1 MLQKHYAKA
10 NTLWMAYLTCS
21 DVKQATGILMQW
33 QKQMDIVHAIQ
44 DRIINLFTND
54 LQDDA
59 TQSYISQA
67 VWLDQGVYQ
76 DRSDDCLA

>member
-1 MLQKHYAKA
+1 MEGLQRPEKYGEFFGNK
-10 NTLWMAYLTCS
+10 YG
-21 DVKQATGILMQW
+21 V
-33 QKQMDIVHAIQ
+33 
-44 DRIINLFTND
+44 NLFTND